1 MSGIFHMIG
10 MELDTIIHILALFFA
25 SPAGVILA
33 DYIKEE
39 IL

>member
-1 MSGIFHMIG
+1 MGFDMI
-10 MELDTIIHILALFFA
+10 IYILAVFFA